1 MVALG
6 AVGQGEIV
14 LVGLKA
20 DPGVPG
26 SLGTEHLQEVKV
38 GAASLE
44 GGQRQELAEC
54 PGPRQR
60 LQVAGWRQGLG
71 KTLPWYCPAATTA
84 PKANEDI

>member
-38 GAASLE
+38 GALE
-44 GGQRQELAEC
+44 GGQRQEVAKC
-54 PGPRQR
+54 PGPEQR
-60 LQVAGWRQGLG
+60 LRVAGWQQGLG
-71 KTLPWYCPAATTA
+71 EALP
-84 PKANEDI
+84 